1 MRLFTNRNIFK
12 MEVSKKIKHPKS
24 HLTHAL
30 NNMEP
35 KTIRWCTP
43 SIDSTFTQVKN
54 PYASDISI
62 SHESLGYPSDPSGIF
77 KKIYDHA
84 AKAYGADH
92 TLFSVNGTTGSNFMV
107 LRALSKQIPNLR
119 ILSERNV
126 HRSIVAASEDY
137 GINLIFLKPNI
148 DQEHQLFLPN
158 TEEEIYE
165 GIAKTKPQVL
175 LLINP
180 TYEGMSLN
188 LKKIIS
194 TIRKKYPELIIFVDE
209 AWGAHLHFSNKLPT
223 SAMEAGADICVQST
237 HKQGGSL
244 QQSGMIHWKD
254 GRINE
259 NLLLDSYRSLGT
271 SSPSYILLA
280 SLDAARA
287 MMERKGKKKLAHMFT
302 IAKRLSEEISGIDGF
317 EVVSTEKL
325 KQNNTSVYER
335 DETKVIVDVAKAGF
349 NGYEVAKILERK
361 YHIVVEEYNMRSILF
376 LIPFRATLGDVQ
388 ATAMAINEIANMPR
402 EEKIA
407 AQFDILIPTDIPRIL
422 ELSDVTKL
430 LLNQIES
437 VPLTKAVGRIA
448 AEYITPFPPGIPI
461 TIKGEEFT
469 KEIVEYYLK
478 LKTYPNVHIAARDKS
493 METVWVV
500 K

>member
-1 MRLFTNRNIFK
+1 
-12 MEVSKKIKHPKS
+12 
-24 HLTHAL
+24 
-30 NNMEP
+30 
-35 KTIRWCTP
+35 
-43 SIDSTFTQVKN
+43 
-54 PYASDISI
+54 
-62 SHESLGYPSDPSGIF
+62 
-77 KKIYDHA
+77 
-84 AKAYGADH
+84 
-92 TLFSVNGTTGSNFMV
+92 
-107 LRALSKQIPNLR
+107 
-119 ILSERNV
+119 
-126 HRSIVAASEDY
+126 
-137 GINLIFLKPNI
+137 
-148 DQEHQLFLPN
+148 
-158 TEEEIYE
+158 
-165 GIAKTKPQVL
+165 
-175 LLINP
+175 
-180 TYEGMSLN
+180 
-188 LKKIIS
+188 
-194 TIRKKYPELIIFVDE
+194 
-209 AWGAHLHFSNKLPT
+209 
-223 SAMEAGADICVQST
+223 
-237 HKQGGSL
+237 
-244 QQSGMIHWKD
+244 
-254 GRINE
+254 
-259 NLLLDSYRSLGT
+259 
-271 SSPSYILLA
+271 
-280 SLDAARA
+280 
-287 MMERKGKKKLAHMFT
+287 MFT